1 MPQHYHAVAI
11 GCGRWQIAS
20 VTFRSAGVFSVA
32 PVAVLPVVFCAMVA
46 VGCSSEPAGGAND
59 GPAVFSSL
67 CATCHGPEGHPPAA
81 MVARL
86 NVRDLTAPEFRAR
99 VTPALVEQQVR
110 RGSANKLM
118 PAFEGISDAKITAVA
133 AYVAS
138 PQFLAHK

>member
-1 MPQHYHAVAI
+1 
-11 GCGRWQIAS
+11 
-20 VTFRSAGVFSVA
+20 
-32 PVAVLPVVFCAMVA
+32 MVA
-46 VGCSSEPAGGAND
+46 AACNSEPAGGAKD
-59 GPAVFSSL
+59 GPTVFSSL
-67 CATCHGPEGHPPAA
+67 CASCHGPEGRPPAA

-118 PAFEGISDAKITAVA
+118 PAFEGALGDAQITAVA

-138 PQFLAHK
+138 PQFVAPK